1 VGAKRQAG
9 QPITVAMSLGSVGS
23 STLDLRGLY
32 PAAPF
37 APAADPPV
45 PPAQPAAAPASVPVE
60 PGGQA
65 PPVAG
70 GDDEDGRQAPP
81 QAAPLPPLSAVRFAS
96 PYARRA
102 VAAYAAA
109 SASAEPGPESSGFDI
124 YG

>member
-1 VGAKRQAG
+1 
-9 QPITVAMSLGSVGS
+9 MSVGSVGS

-37 APAADPPV
+37 GPAADPPV
-45 PPAQPAAAPASVPVE
+45 PPAQPAAPASVPVE

-65 PPVAG
+65 PVAG

-109 SASAEPGPESSGFDI
+109 SASAEPAPEPSGFDI